1 MFGDWEIFGIF
12 AGVTTTLQ
20 FFASYG
26 VRRHFDKNK
35 NGKIDPDEVPFLQIT
50 QDMPVKLN
58 SPDYN
63 DLSILSLIRTF
74 VEAMLHSFCYGC
86 LTVFSM
92 NFMMSSVDRRYA
104 YLVTCLMINMMC
116 MFMCKYATNGI
127 HVATSHEVHFLYYG
141 FGYIALV
148 FFWRK
153 PEREYLIAVAVL
165 FLHTIYI
172 VGRCYSLPRYPSFY
186 KIFRLYNLC
195 ESEWKLV
202 PIARLGGT
210 ENDNEEMNNFEDER
224 VDPAVT
230 ARPNPRE
237 YSKWALVFPAY
248 EIMDPRDYNK
258 WAVVFPVYEIM
269 NTHISSSVSIGILS
283 GWATSMIVQRT
294 GIFNVLE
301 VSNVSLGISVAIA
314 ALVVLTVQSIGLY
327 GPVENKMHSKVLAN
341 FRPKTV
347 ATLVAMLGAT
357 TVVIQLE
364 RIPDDEVATGITY
377 WAGVGALALN
387 VLLTIV
393 ISVWA
398 KLSHLGITKKQFEN
412 KMQHAR
418 K

>member
-1 MFGDWEIFGIF
+1 
-12 AGVTTTLQ
+12 
-20 FFASYG
+20 
-26 VRRHFDKNK
+26 
-35 NGKIDPDEVPFLQIT
+35 
-50 QDMPVKLN
+50 
-58 SPDYN
+58 
-63 DLSILSLIRTF
+63 
-74 VEAMLHSFCYGC
+74 
-86 LTVFSM
+86 
-92 NFMMSSVDRRYA
+92 
-104 YLVTCLMINMMC
+104 
-116 MFMCKYATNGI
+116 
-127 HVATSHEVHFLYYG
+127 
-141 FGYIALV
+141 
-148 FFWRK
+148 
-153 PEREYLIAVAVL
+153 
-165 FLHTIYI
+165 
-172 VGRCYSLPRYPSFY
+172 
-186 KIFRLYNLC
+186 
-195 ESEWKLV
+195 
-202 PIARLGGT
+202 
-210 ENDNEEMNNFEDER
+210 MNNFEDER

-377 WAGVGALALN
+377 WAGV
-387 VLLTIV
+387 
-393 ISVWA
+393 
-398 KLSHLGITKKQFEN
+398 
-412 KMQHAR
+412 
-418 K
+418 